1 MRRYAGAWLWLVL
14 GLLPLPR
21 LARSQGTSPLR
32 KTELVRLLATGA
44 LKQRDIAALV
54 RRNCVTFRPS
64 VRDRAELRAA
74 GADDEVLAAV
84 DQCLRARLARAAPPP
99 SRSPPPPPPPLPRP
113 RPAPA
118 PVVAVTRIPAD
129 TAAAVRV
136 EPPPA
141 PPPRPVISERLTQ
154 FTRGTGLHGTVG
166 ATLGEPLVL
175 EVRDTAGAPVAG
187 QPVTFA
193 ATGEGATVQ
202 PGAVETDRWG
212 AAQVHVTLGEHAGPV
227 DISATVGTFTRTATV
242 HADPGPARR
251 LVVERDGAP
260 VGGGVVAVRSRDTLV
275 LHVVARDAYGN
286 EAALGDFTA
295 TTSGSAIALR
305 SAAATGSRAAVTLE
319 SQRTGPGELQIS
331 ASGLQ
336 ARVALD
342 VTPPARLNRPW
353 GVGARAA
360 WLGVNHP
367 WVKGR
372 KLQGVSG
379 ADFSLLGRRTFGG
392 GFSLALA
399 AGVGSLS
406 IDTTGGGSVS
416 ATLLEASARAEL
428 ALLPRRTITPVVSL
442 GGGGY
447 RLKSGDNGRSIYH
460 TNLFWVGGAGLDAA
474 LSPTVTAELRIE
486 RQWMTDSPAG
496 HVATLWP
503 VAAGVRVAL

>member
-1 MRRYAGAWLWLVL
+1 
-14 GLLPLPR
+14 
-21 LARSQGTSPLR
+21 
-32 KTELVRLLATGA
+32 
-44 LKQRDIAALV
+44 
-54 RRNCVTFRPS
+54 
-64 VRDRAELRAA
+64 
-74 GADDEVLAAV
+74 
-84 DQCLRARLARAAPPP
+84 
-99 SRSPPPPPPPLPRP
+99 
-113 RPAPA
+113 
-118 PVVAVTRIPAD
+118 
-129 TAAAVRV
+129 
-136 EPPPA
+136 
-141 PPPRPVISERLTQ
+141 VISERLTQ

-193 ATGEGATVQ
+193 ATGEGTTVQ
-202 PGAVETDRWG
+202 PGAAETDRWG
-212 AAQVHVTLGEHAGPV
+212 AAQVHVTLGERSGPV
-227 DISATVGTFTRTATV
+227 GISATVGTFTRTATV
-242 HADPGPARR
+242 HADPAPASR
-251 LVVERDGAP
+251 LVVERDGAA

-275 LHVVARDAYGN
+275 LRVVARDAYGN

-295 TTSGSAIALR
+295 TTSGSAMALR
-305 SAAATGSRAAVTLE
+305 SASATGSRAAVTLE
-319 SQRTGPGELQIS
+319 SQRTGPGELRIS

-336 ARVALD
+336 ARVALN
-342 VTPPARLNRPW
+342 VMPPARLSRPW

-367 WVKGR
+367 WVALR

-379 ADFSLLGRRTFGG
+379 ADFTLLGRRTLGG

-447 RLKSGDNGRSIYH
+447 RLKSGDNGRAIYH
-460 TNLFWVGGAGLDAA
+460 TNLFWIGGVGLDATV
-474 LSPTVTAELRIE
+474 SPTVTAELRIE

-503 VAAGVRVAL
+503 VAAGLRVAL

>member
-1 MRRYAGAWLWLVL
+1 MRRYAAAWLLLVL
-14 GLLPLPR
+14 GWLPLPR

-64 VRDRAELRAA
+64 ERDRSELRAA
-74 GADDEVLAAV
+74 GANDEVLAAI

-99 SRSPPPPPPPLPRP
+99 SRPPAPPPPP

-118 PVVAVTRIPAD
+118 PVVVVTHIPAD
-129 TAAAVRV
+129 TAAAVRA
-136 EPPPA
+136 EPPPPA

-154 FTRGTGLHGTVG
+154 FRRGTGLHGTVG

-193 ATGEGATVQ
+193 ATGEGTVQ

-212 AAQVHVTLGEHAGPV
+212 AAQVHVTLGEHAGRV
-227 DISATVGTFTRTATV
+227 GISATVGTFTRTATV
-242 HADPGPARR
+242 HADAGPASR

-260 VGGGVVAVRSRDTLV
+260 VGGRVVAVRSRDTLV
-275 LHVVARDAYGN
+275 LRVVARDAYGN

-319 SQRTGPGELQIS
+319 PQRTGPGELQIS
-331 ASGLQ
+331 ASRLQ

-342 VTPPARLNRPW
+342 VMLPAQISGPW
-353 GVGARAA
+353 AVGARAA

-367 WVKGR
+367 WVSLR

-379 ADFSLLGRRTFGG
+379 ADFTLLGRRTFGG

-399 AGVGSLS
+399 TGVGSLS
-406 IDTTGGGSVS
+406 IDTTGSGSVS

-447 RLKSGDNGRSIYH
+447 RLKSGDNGRAIYH
-460 TNLFWVGGAGLDAA
+460 TNLFWVGGAGLDATV
-474 LSPTVTAELRIE
+474 SPRVTAELRIE

-496 HVATLWP
+496 HVGTLWP
-503 VAAGVRVAL
+503 VAAGLRVAL

>member
-1 MRRYAGAWLWLVL
+1 
-14 GLLPLPR
+14 

-32 KTELVRLLATGA
+32 KAELVRLLATGA

-64 VRDRAELRAA
+64 ERDRAELRAA
-74 GADDEVLAAV
+74 GADEEVLAAV
-84 DQCLRARLARAAPPP
+84 DQCLRARLARAAPPTPPAPPP
-99 SRSPPPPPPPLPRP
+99 SRPPPSPPRP

-118 PVVAVTRIPAD
+118 PVVVVTHIPAD
-129 TAAAVRV
+129 TPAAVRA
-136 EPPPA
+136 EPPPPA
-141 PPPRPVISERLTQ
+141 PPPPRPVISERLTQ

-175 EVRDTAGAPVAG
+175 EVRDTTGAPVAG

-193 ATGEGATVQ
+193 ATGDGTTVQ
-202 PGAVETDRWG
+202 PGAAETDRWG
-212 AAQVHVTLGEHAGPV
+212 AAQVHITLGEHAGPV
-227 DISATVGTFTRTATV
+227 GISATVGTFTRTATV
-242 HADPGPARR
+242 HADPGPASR
-251 LVVERDGAP
+251 LVVERDGAA
-260 VGGGVVAVRSRDTLV
+260 VGGGVLAMRSRDTLV
-275 LHVVARDAYGN
+275 LRVVARDAYGN

-305 SAAATGSRAAVTLE
+305 SASATGSRAAVTLE
-319 SQRTGPGELQIS
+319 SQRTGRGELQIS

-336 ARVALD
+336 ARVALN
-342 VTPPARLNRPW
+342 VMPPARLSRPW
-353 GVGARAA
+353 EVGARAA

-367 WVKGR
+367 WVALR

-379 ADFSLLGRRTFGG
+379 ADFTLLGRRTLGG

-428 ALLPRRTITPVVSL
+428 ALLPGRTITPVVSL

-447 RLKSGDNGRSIYH
+447 RLKSGDNGGGAIYH
-460 TNLFWVGGAGLDAA
+460 TNLFWVGGAGLDATV
-474 LSPTVTAELRIE
+474 SPKVTAELRIE

-503 VAAGVRVAL
+503 VAAGLRVAL

>member
-1 MRRYAGAWLWLVL
+1 
-14 GLLPLPR
+14 
-21 LARSQGTSPLR
+21 
-32 KTELVRLLATGA
+32 
-44 LKQRDIAALV
+44 
-54 RRNCVTFRPS
+54 
-64 VRDRAELRAA
+64 
-74 GADDEVLAAV
+74 
-84 DQCLRARLARAAPPP
+84 
-99 SRSPPPPPPPLPRP
+99 
-113 RPAPA
+113 
-118 PVVAVTRIPAD
+118 
-129 TAAAVRV
+129 
-136 EPPPA
+136 
-141 PPPRPVISERLTQ
+141 VISERLTQ

-193 ATGEGATVQ
+193 ATGEGTVQ

-212 AAQVHVTLGEHAGPV
+212 AAQVHVTLGEHAGRV
-227 DISATVGTFTRTATV
+227 GISATVGAFTRTATV
-242 HADPGPARR
+242 HADAGPASR

-275 LHVVARDAYGN
+275 LRVVARDAYGN

-319 SQRTGPGELQIS
+319 PQRTGPGELQIS
-331 ASGLQ
+331 ASRLQ
-336 ARVALD
+336 RDPRLD
-342 VTPPARLNRPW
+342 VMLPAQISGPW
-353 GVGARAA
+353 AVGARAA

-367 WVKGR
+367 WVSVR

-379 ADFSLLGRRTFGG
+379 ADFTLLGRRTFGG

-399 AGVGSLS
+399 TGVGSLS

-428 ALLPRRTITPVVSL
+428 ALLPGRTITPVVSL

-447 RLKSGDNGRSIYH
+447 RLKSGDNGRAIYH
-460 TNLFWVGGAGLDAA
+460 TNLFWVGGAGLDATV
-474 LSPTVTAELRIE
+474 SPTVTAELRIE

-496 HVATLWP
+496 HVGTLWP
-503 VAAGVRVAL
+503 VAAGLRVAL

>member
-1 MRRYAGAWLWLVL
+1 MLVL

-32 KTELVRLLATGA
+32 KAELVRLLATGA

-64 VRDRAELRAA
+64 ERDRAELRAA

-99 SRSPPPPPPPLPRP
+99 SRPSPPPPRPRP

-118 PVVAVTRIPAD
+118 PVVVVTQVPAD
-129 TAAAVRV
+129 TPAAMRA
-136 EPPPA
+136 EPPPPA
-141 PPPRPVISERLTQ
+141 PPSRPVISERLTQ

-193 ATGEGATVQ
+193 ATGEGTVQ

-212 AAQVHVTLGEHAGPV
+212 AVQVQVTLGGHAGPV
-227 DISATVGTFTRTATV
+227 GISATVGTFTRTATV
-242 HADPGPARR
+242 HADPGPASR

-275 LHVVARDAYGN
+275 LRVVARDAYGN

-319 SQRTGPGELQIS
+319 SQRTGRGELQIS

-342 VTPPARLNRPW
+342 VMPPARLSRPW
-353 GVGARAA
+353 AVGARAA

-367 WVKGR
+367 WVALR

-379 ADFSLLGRRTFGG
+379 ADFTLLGRRTFGG
-392 GFSLALA
+392 GFSLALG

-406 IDTTGGGSVS
+406 IDTAGGGSVS

-447 RLKSGDNGRSIYH
+447 RLKSGDNGRAIYH
-460 TNLFWVGGAGLDAA
+460 TNLFWVGGAGLDATV
-474 LSPTVTAELRIE
+474 SPTVTAELRIE

-496 HVATLWP
+496 HVGTLWP
-503 VAAGVRVAL
+503 VAAGLRVAL

>member
-1 MRRYAGAWLWLVL
+1 MRRYAGAWLLLVL
-14 GLLPLPR
+14 GLLPLPG

-32 KTELVRLLATGA
+32 KAELVRLLATGA
-44 LKQRDIAALV
+44 LKKRDIAALV

-64 VRDRAELRAA
+64 ERDRAELRAA
-74 GADDEVLAAV
+74 GADEEVLAAV

-99 SRSPPPPPPPLPRP
+99 PPPPSRPPPPRP

-118 PVVAVTRIPAD
+118 PVVVVTHTPAD
-129 TAAAVRV
+129 TPAAVRA
-136 EPPPA
+136 EPPPPA

-193 ATGEGATVQ
+193 ATGEGTVQ

-212 AAQVHVTLGEHAGPV
+212 AAQVHITLGERAGPV
-227 DISATVGTFTRTATV
+227 GISATVGTFTRTVTV
-242 HADPGPARR
+242 HADPGPTSR
-251 LVVERDGAP
+251 LEVERDGAP

-275 LHVVARDAYGN
+275 LRVVARDAYGN

-305 SAAATGSRAAVTLE
+305 SASATGSRAAVTLE
-319 SQRTGPGELQIS
+319 SQRTGRGELQIS

-336 ARVALD
+336 AQVALK
-342 VTPPARLNRPW
+342 VMPPARLSRPW

-367 WVKGR
+367 WVRLR
-372 KLQGVSG
+372 KLQGISG
-379 ADFSLLGRRTFGG
+379 ADFTLLGRRTFGG

-406 IDTTGGGSVS
+406 LDTTAGGGGSVS
-416 ATLLEASARAEL
+416 ATL
-428 ALLPRRTITPVVSL
+428 
-442 GGGGY
+442 
-447 RLKSGDNGRSIYH
+447 
-460 TNLFWVGGAGLDAA
+460 
-474 LSPTVTAELRIE
+474 
-486 RQWMTDSPAG
+486 
-496 HVATLWP
+496 
-503 VAAGVRVAL
+503 

>member
-1 MRRYAGAWLWLVL
+1 MLVL

-32 KTELVRLLATGA
+32 KAELVRLLATGA

-64 VRDRAELRAA
+64 ERDRAELRAA

-84 DQCLRARLARAAPPP
+84 DQCLRGRLARAAPPA
-99 SRSPPPPPPPLPRP
+99 SRPPPPR
-113 RPAPA
+113 AAAA
-118 PVVAVTRIPAD
+118 PVVVVTQKPAD
-129 TAAAVRV
+129 TAAAVRA

-141 PPPRPVISERLTQ
+141 PRPVISERLTQ
-154 FTRGTGLHGTVG
+154 FTRGTGVHGSVG

-193 ATGEGATVQ
+193 ATGEGTTVQ
-202 PGAVETDRWG
+202 PGAVDTDRWG
-212 AAQVHVTLGEHAGPV
+212 AAQVHVTLGERAGPV
-227 DISATVGTFTRTATV
+227 GITATVDTFTRTATV
-242 HADPGPARR
+242 HADPGPATR
-251 LVVERDGAP
+251 LVVERDGAV

-275 LHVVARDAYGN
+275 LRVVARDAYGN

-319 SQRTGPGELQIS
+319 SRRTGRGELQIA

-342 VTPPARLNRPW
+342 VMPHARLSRPW
-353 GVGARAA
+353 AVGARAA
-360 WLGVNHP
+360 WLGINHP
-367 WVKGR
+367 WVALR

-379 ADFSLLGRRTFGG
+379 ADFTLLGRRTFGG

-406 IDTTGGGSVS
+406 IDTTGGSAS

-447 RLKSGDNGRSIYH
+447 RLKSGDNGRAIYH
-460 TNLFWVGGAGLDAA
+460 TNLFWVGGAGLDATV
-474 LSPTVTAELRIE
+474 SPTVTAELRIE

-496 HVATLWP
+496 HVGTLWP
-503 VAAGVRVAL
+503 VAAGVRVGL

>member
-1 MRRYAGAWLWLVL
+1 MRRHAGTWLLIVL

-32 KTELVRLLATGA
+32 KAELVRLLATGA
-44 LKQRDIAALV
+44 LKRRDIAALV

-64 VRDRAELRAA
+64 ERDRSELRAA

-99 SRSPPPPPPPLPRP
+99 SRPPPPPP

-118 PVVAVTRIPAD
+118 PVVVVTHTPAD
-129 TAAAVRV
+129 TAAAVRA

-193 ATGEGATVQ
+193 ATGEGTVQ

-212 AAQVHVTLGEHAGPV
+212 AAQVHVRLGERAGPV
-227 DISATVGTFTRTATV
+227 GISATVGTFTRMATV
-242 HADPGPARR
+242 HADPGPASR

-275 LHVVARDAYGN
+275 LRVVARDAYGN

-305 SAAATGSRAAVTLE
+305 SAAATGARAAITLE
-319 SQRTGPGELQIS
+319 SQRTGPGELRIS

-342 VTPPARLNRPW
+342 VTPPAQISRPW
-353 GVGARAA
+353 GVGVRAT

-367 WVKGR
+367 WVALR

-379 ADFSLLGRRTFGG
+379 GDFTLLGRRTFGG

-428 ALLPRRTITPVVSL
+428 ALLPRRAITPVVSL

-447 RLKSGDNGRSIYH
+447 RLKGGDNGRAIYH
-460 TNLFWVGGAGLDAA
+460 TNLFWVGGAGLDATV
-474 LSPTVTAELRIE
+474 SPTVTAELRIE
-486 RQWMTDSPAG
+486 RQWLTDSPAG
-496 HVATLWP
+496 HVGTLWP
-503 VAAGVRVAL
+503 VAAGLRVAL

>member
-1 MRRYAGAWLWLVL
+1 MLVL

-32 KTELVRLLATGA
+32 KAELVRLLATGA

-64 VRDRAELRAA
+64 ERDRAELRAA

-99 SRSPPPPPPPLPRP
+99 SRPPRP

-118 PVVAVTRIPAD
+118 PVVVVTQVPAD
-129 TAAAVRV
+129 TPAAVRP
-136 EPPPA
+136 EPPPPA
-141 PPPRPVISERLTQ
+141 PPPPRPVISERLTQ

-166 ATLGEPLVL
+166 ATLGEPVVL

-193 ATGEGATVQ
+193 ATGEGTVQ

-227 DISATVGTFTRTATV
+227 GISATVGTFTRTATV
-242 HADPGPARR
+242 HADPGPASR

-275 LHVVARDAYGN
+275 LRVVARDAYGN

-319 SQRTGPGELQIS
+319 SQRTGRGELQIA

-342 VTPPARLNRPW
+342 VMPPARLSRPW
-353 GVGARAA
+353 AVGARAA

-367 WVKGR
+367 WVALR

-379 ADFSLLGRRTFGG
+379 ADFTLLGRRTFGG

-406 IDTTGGGSVS
+406 IDTTGGSAS

-447 RLKSGDNGRSIYH
+447 RLKGGDNGRAIYH
-460 TNLFWVGGAGLDAA
+460 TNLFWVGGVGLDATV
-474 LSPTVTAELRIE
+474 SPTVTAELRIE

-496 HVATLWP
+496 HVGTLWP
-503 VAAGVRVAL
+503 VAAGVRVGL

>member
-1 MRRYAGAWLWLVL
+1 
-14 GLLPLPR
+14 

-32 KTELVRLLATGA
+32 KTELVRLLVTGA

-64 VRDRAELRAA
+64 ERDRAELRAA

-99 SRSPPPPPPPLPRP
+99 SRPPPPPPPPRP
-113 RPAPA
+113 RPQPAPA
-118 PVVAVTRIPAD
+118 PVVVVTHIPAD
-129 TAAAVRV
+129 TPAAVRA

-193 ATGEGATVQ
+193 ATGQGTTVQ

-227 DISATVGTFTRTATV
+227 GISATVGTFTRTATV

-251 LVVERDGAP
+251 LVVEQDGTP

-275 LHVVARDAYGN
+275 LRVVARDTYGN

-319 SQRTGPGELQIS
+319 PQRSGPGELQIS

-336 ARVALD
+336 ARVALN
-342 VTPPARLNRPW
+342 VMLPAEISGPW
-353 GVGARAA
+353 AVGARAA

-367 WVKGR
+367 WVRLR

-379 ADFSLLGRRTFGG
+379 ADFTLLGRRTFGG

-447 RLKSGDNGRSIYH
+447 RLKSGDNGRAIYH
-460 TNLFWVGGAGLDAA
+460 TNLFWVGGAGLDATV
-474 LSPTVTAELRIE
+474 SPRVTAELRIE

-496 HVATLWP
+496 HVGTLWP
-503 VAAGVRVAL
+503 VAAGLRVAL